1 MDEGLKS
8 PGANA
13 GEAPLGP
20 AVTVDEI
27 SVTGVGSI
35 ESGESLGAMSGPV
48 NPSSG
53 KGRKGGEKISKN
65 TKTQIMTEIKDQ
77 GTFLGIDLGTNTTV
91 VVGSV
96 GRDPSIV
103 LDFSLPTLVGEVTK
117 DTVLGVFDDGTKI
130 LIGADAA
137 RESDYL
143 NIRRPLRDGVIHD
156 VEAVGIFFKEIQK
169 RVMKENPENAVYA
182 VIGIPARTSEEDRNA
197 LANACRGIF
206 DRFILA
212 PEPFLAAL
220 GHREDDKLKS
230 PDYHDPVRNS
240 LIIDIG
246 AGTTDICV
254 VQGKFPTDKDTF
266 SLPVAG
272 DWIDEQV
279 LSALKG
285 VYAQFDLT
293 VDDIRKIK
301 EENAAVDRSAIGPV
315 EVVIKGKKR
324 VIDVAAPLSGAV
336 QQLLGKIF
344 DSVVHL
350 IENSPS
356 RMSEVLVKNIFLTGG
371 GSQVRS
377 LDKALQDKLTKYGFE
392 APVCRSVGKE
402 YLKMVAS
409 GAWKLS
415 RTASRDFWQSNI

>member
-1 MDEGLKS
+1 
-8 PGANA
+8 
-13 GEAPLGP
+13 
-20 AVTVDEI
+20 
-27 SVTGVGSI
+27 
-35 ESGESLGAMSGPV
+35 
-48 NPSSG
+48 
-53 KGRKGGEKISKN
+53 
-65 TKTQIMTEIKDQ
+65 MTEIKDQ

-117 DTVLGVFDDGTKI
+117 DTVLGVFDDGTKF

-143 NIRRPLRDGVIHD
+143 DIRHPLRDGVIHD

-220 GHREDDKLKS
+220 GYRDDGRLKS
-230 PDYHDPVRNS
+230 ADYHDPVRNS
-240 LIIDIG
+240 LVIDIG

-279 LSALKG
+279 LAALKG
-285 VYAQFDLT
+285 LYSQFDLT
-293 VDDIRKIK
+293 VDQIRKIK
-301 EENAAVDRSAIGPV
+301 EENAAVDRNAIGSV

-324 VIDVAAPLSGAV
+324 VIEVAAPLSGAV
-336 QQLLGKIF
+336 QELLGKIF
-344 DSVVHL
+344 DAVVTL

-371 GSQVRS
+371 GSQIRS
-377 LDKALQDKLTKYGFE
+377 LDKALQDRLNKYGFE
-392 APVCRSVGKE
+392 APVCRSVGKD